1 MKTRQNHANRIILI
15 ILAAVVLAE
24 GAAALLLSRDTAP
37 ARATREVRVYQNGQL
52 CSTGHLGQK
61 DDIVIHGENGEENVV
76 SFTENGVFMKS
87 ATCNNQLC
95 IGQGEVSLEN
105 FRTRF
110 YRNEIICL
118 PNRVTVE
125 LVLTDEEAADIPD
138 V

>member
-1 MKTRQNHANRIILI
+1 
-15 ILAAVVLAE
+15 
-24 GAAALLLSRDTAP
+24 
-37 ARATREVRVYQNGQL
+37 
-52 CSTGHLGQK
+52 
-61 DDIVIHGENGEENVV
+61 
-76 SFTENGVFMKS
+76 MKS